1 MLSLLFRLFLRFSG
15 TAASRQRLASVPAAS
30 QAPPTT

>member
-15 TAASRQRLASVPAAS
+15 TAATRQGLAGVPAAS
-30 QAPPTT
+30 QAPPTR